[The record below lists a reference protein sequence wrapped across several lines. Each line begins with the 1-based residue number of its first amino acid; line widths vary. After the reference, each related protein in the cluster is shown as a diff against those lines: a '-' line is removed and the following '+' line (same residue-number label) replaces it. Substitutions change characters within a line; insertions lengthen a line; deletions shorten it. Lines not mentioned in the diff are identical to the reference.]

1 MEIIV
6 GSYEGLLMGYSIKSG
21 TKTVQNCRSIPT
33 FIDKSH
39 SYSVK
44 CIDVSSNNIMATGG
58 IDEVINIVDLNKRIS
73 IGSLVKHESEIT
85 SLKFLN
91 TSYLYACGMDGNI
104 SIWNLNNWNCEKVL
118 LAHQGP
124 ISSIAIHY
132 SGKLML
138 SIGQDKKL
146 ITWNLTQQKKAF
158 VTNLDKNYDQVIWS
172 IGGSY
177 YALFSSQYLQIYQ
190 LETAS
195 LYLSLKFG
203 HKATTLCFIEDD
215 LLLIAIE
222 KGFLK
227 LYNLSKKCT
236 LAKFN
241 TKQNRVK
248 QIILVNENIISST
261 SSVCYQP
268 LTPRLNNNI
277 KHKIIITASSDGT
290 IKLFDLDLFKL
301 KLEQLLVIDTS
312 CRITCMAISNSKKH
326 HYEDNSLIRENIVNN
341 NIIDSE
347 ESNNIRSFLIP
358 FKNIPYFFVKLYIMN
373 VLLEKQLLFAYQM
386 IYLSKFFGIQ
396 ILDNIFFQNICD
408 IN

>member
-44 CIDVSSNNIMATGG
+44 CIDVSSNNIMATG
-58 IDEVINIVDLNKRIS
+58 
-73 IGSLVKHESEIT
+73 VKHESEIT

-268 LTPRLNNNI
+268 LTPSNQSLDISRKYCRNFDTGLNNNI

-347 ESNNIRSFLIP
+347 ESITPDDKLIVN
-358 FKNIPYFFVKLYIMN
+358 KKLKKSI
-373 VLLEKQLLFAYQM
+373 
-386 IYLSKFFGIQ
+386 
-396 ILDNIFFQNICD
+396 
-408 IN
+408 